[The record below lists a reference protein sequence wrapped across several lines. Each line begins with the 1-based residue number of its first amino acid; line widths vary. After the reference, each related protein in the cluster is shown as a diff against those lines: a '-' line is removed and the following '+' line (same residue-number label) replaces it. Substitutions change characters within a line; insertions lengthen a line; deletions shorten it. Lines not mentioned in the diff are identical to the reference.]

1 MVESDSKGS
10 DVTFGV
16 IDAKLEQWKCCEIIG
31 DIHLK
36 LVKFPIDLKVLKQ
49 VLILSL
55 IHI

>member
-1 MVESDSKGS
+1 MRVAYVVESDSKGS

-31 DIHLK
+31 DTHLK

-49 VLILSL
+49 VLIG
-55 IHI
+55 